1 MTYAVNEVFESVQ
14 GEGPDI
20 GRRAAFVRFS
30 GCNLACSFCDTRHEE
45 HFAMDAGDIERT
57 LREMQRDRDID
68 KHGKPLVVLTGGE
81 PLLQIDEDLLTL
93 LARRFELAVETNGS
107 RSAFDSVDDAHE
119 VAQMLSWFTRRVVVS
134 PKNIDLSDPILR
146 VATDLKVLVPSA
158 PALIASIPDW
168 LGKLASNRDGVRPG
182 LYLQPITPTGDRTE
196 EQARDLWLE
205 HCSQAAKLQRDL
217 DRENGIAARLVP
229 QTHVWMGLR

>member
-45 HFAMDAGDIERT
+45 HLAMDAGDIERT

-107 RSAFDSVDDAHE
+107 RSAFDSV
-119 VAQMLSWFTRRVVVS
+119 LRRV
-134 PKNIDLSDPILR
+134 PKSRRTTDP
-146 VATDLKVLVPSA
+146 K
-158 PALIASIPDW
+158 
-168 LGKLASNRDGVRPG
+168 
-182 LYLQPITPTGDRTE
+182 
-196 EQARDLWLE
+196 
-205 HCSQAAKLQRDL
+205 AA
-217 DRENGIAARLVP
+217 
-229 QTHVWMGLR
+229 